1 MIENSLG
8 IVGLNKK
15 QIFSLGKKYKKT
27 QFIDVND
34 SNFFDQNTLK
44 ITALVVLYEYPVK
57 NNLSIF
63 LKKKHKVF
71 KKLKWV
77 HLTRAGVDECEPFMK
92 SYKFKF
98 TAGKRIQ
105 GPNVSEHCLSLLLAI
120 TRGLFDQYNEK
131 KYTFRPTEIK
141 NKKILIAG
149 LGGIGDEIA
158 KKLSQF
164 SSFISSVDHSNISKK
179 YIIRNYSLKKIDRI
193 INNYDI
199 LINALPLTNETKKV
213 FNKKIFKK
221 MKNQSIF
228 ISVSRDQTINIKDLK
243 IFIKKK
249 KFLGVAIDNTGSFKM
264 YKKVIYDR
272 KYNFLLTDHLAGVT
286 TDNERRL
293 KLVYENINSYIQG
306 KKLKYLVSKNKG
318 Y

>member
-105 GPNVSEHCLSLLLAI
+105 GPNVSEHCL
-120 TRGLFDQYNEK
+120 
-131 KYTFRPTEIK
+131 
-141 NKKILIAG
+141 
-149 LGGIGDEIA
+149 
-158 KKLSQF
+158 
-164 SSFISSVDHSNISKK
+164 
-179 YIIRNYSLKKIDRI
+179 
-193 INNYDI
+193 
-199 LINALPLTNETKKV
+199 
-213 FNKKIFKK
+213 
-221 MKNQSIF
+221 
-228 ISVSRDQTINIKDLK
+228 
-243 IFIKKK
+243 
-249 KFLGVAIDNTGSFKM
+249 
-264 YKKVIYDR
+264 
-272 KYNFLLTDHLAGVT
+272 
-286 TDNERRL
+286 
-293 KLVYENINSYIQG
+293 
-306 KKLKYLVSKNKG
+306 
-318 Y
+318 